1 MTADEKPPAR
11 ISHRIFTTSY
21 LEMRIE
27 MIKLV
32 ASDLDGTLLLNGAQ
46 SVEDSMFETIGRL
59 LDRGILFAPASGR
72 QMTSLKRLFAPVAEE
87 LVYISENGALV
98 SYKGKTIAKT
108 PMKRELALE
117 IIEDV
122 LAQDYCEVLVS
133 GEKTAYIKPK
143 TKEYHDRMT
152 KVVNYHTTL
161 VSDFSEIQED
171 ILKVAVCDLS
181 GIEHSKEHFFKR
193 WGNEAAAVVSGSLYL
208 DFMDLKVSKGNA
220 MKQIQQSMNILP
232 EECMAFGDNYN
243 DIPML
248 DSVGHAY
255 VMEKAVD
262 DIKKHGQFI
271 TANVEHTL
279 KDVFHL

>member
-1 MTADEKPPAR
+1 
-11 ISHRIFTTSY
+11 
-21 LEMRIE
+21 

-46 SVEDSMFETIGRL
+46 SVEDSMFETIGKL

-72 QMTSLKRLFAPVAEE
+72 QMTSLKLLFAPVAEE

-122 LAQDYCEVLVS
+122 LTQDYCEVLVS

-193 WGNEAAAVVSGSLYL
+193 WGNEAAVVVSGSLYL
-208 DFMDLKVSKGNA
+208 DFMDLQVSKGNA

-271 TANVEHTL
+271 TANVEYTL

>member
-1 MTADEKPPAR
+1 
-11 ISHRIFTTSY
+11 
-21 LEMRIE
+21 

-46 SVEDSMFETIGRL
+46 SVEDSMFETIGKL

-108 PMKRELALE
+108 PMKRKLALE

-133 GEKTAYIKPK
+133 GEKTEYIKPK

-262 DIKKHGQFI
+262 DIKKHSQFI
-271 TANVEHTL
+271 TANVEYTL

>member
-59 LDRGILFAPASGR
+59 LDRGLLFAPASGR

-108 PMKRELALE
+108 PMKRKLALE

-133 GEKTAYIKPK
+133 GEKTTYIKPK

-262 DIKKHGQFI
+262 DIKKHSQFI
-271 TANVEHTL
+271 TANVEYTL

>member
-98 SYKGKTIAKT
+98 SYKGKTIANWHWKLLKMCSRRIT
-108 PMKRELALE
+108 VKCWYPAKRRHIL
-117 IIEDV
+117 
-122 LAQDYCEVLVS
+122 S
-133 GEKTAYIKPK
+133 RRPK
-143 TKEYHDRMT
+143 SI
-152 KVVNYHTTL
+152 TT
-161 VSDFSEIQED
+161 E
-171 ILKVAVCDLS
+171 
-181 GIEHSKEHFFKR
+181 
-193 WGNEAAAVVSGSLYL
+193 
-208 DFMDLKVSKGNA
+208 
-220 MKQIQQSMNILP
+220 
-232 EECMAFGDNYN
+232 
-243 DIPML
+243 
-248 DSVGHAY
+248 
-255 VMEKAVD
+255 
-262 DIKKHGQFI
+262 
-271 TANVEHTL
+271 
-279 KDVFHL
+279 

>member
-11 ISHRIFTTSY
+11 ISHRLFTTSY

-46 SVEDSMFETIGRL
+46 SVEDSMFETIGKL

-108 PMKRELALE
+108 
-117 IIEDV
+117 
-122 LAQDYCEVLVS
+122 LVS

-262 DIKKHGQFI
+262 DIKKHSQFI